1 MKFLPLVWRNLL
13 RRKVR
18 TLFTL
23 LSIMVAFVLFGYL
36 AAVRVAF
43 SMGVEIAG
51 ADRLMVIH
59 KVSLIQPLPEA
70 YKGRIEAVDGVTE
83 VSHAIWFGGV
93 YQDPLNFFGQ
103 FAVEPESYLNL
114 YPEYVLTDDE
124 RAAWLATRT
133 GAIAGRALADRFGW
147 QVGDRIPLQGTI
159 WRTRAGGAWEFTL
172 EGIYEGAEEG
182 TDTNQ
187 FFFHHEYLAEANEQ
201 GRGFVGMYIIRVD
214 DPARAAEIGE
224 AVDAR
229 FANSPAE
236 TKTSTE
242 QAFLQTFAGQIG
254 DIGAIITAILVAVFF
269 TILLIT
275 ANTMAQSI
283 RERTGELAV
292 LKTVGFSDRRVMT
305 LVLLESCLLAVL
317 GGGLGLGIG
326 YVLIGQ
332 GDPTG
337 GFLTVFFIPPRDLI
351 VGGALVVAL
360 GVASGVMP
368 GIQAT
373 RLRIVDALRK
383 V

>member
-18 TLFTL
+18 TTFTL

-83 VSHAIWFGGV
+83 VSHGIWFGGV
-93 YQDPLNFFGQ
+93 YQDPLNFFAQ
-103 FAVEPESYLNL
+103 FAVEPESYLSL

-124 RAAWLATRT
+124 RAAWLASRT

-159 WRTRAGGAWEFTL
+159 WRTRAGDTWEFTV

-182 TDTNQ
+182 TDTSQ

-201 GRGFVGMYIIRVD
+201 GRGFVGFYVIRID
-214 DPARAAEIGE
+214 DPARAVEIGE

-242 QAFLQTFAGQIG
+242 QAFAQTFAAQVG
-254 DIGAIITAILVAVFF
+254 DIGAIMTAILVAVLF

-283 RERTGELAV
+283 HERTSELAV
-292 LKTVGFSDRRVMT
+292 LKTLGFSDRRVMT
-305 LVLLESCLLAVL
+305 LVLLESCVLAGV

-337 GFLTVFFIPPRDLI
+337 GFLTAFFIPSRDLA
-351 VGGALVVAL
+351 VGSVLVVAL